1 MTSVLYDGACP
12 ICAKEISLYR
22 GQAGAELVRWLDV
35 SRLAER
41 EIPLGLSRREVLA
54 RFHVIGNDGSIKTG
68 AAAFVALWTILPKFQ
83 RVARMVDNPPL
94 LFLLEI
100 GYTLFLR
107 FRPLLQRLTLT
118 LKCRLNDRS
127 RR

>member
-12 ICAKEISLYR
+12 ICAKEINLYR

-68 AAAFVALWTILPKFQ
+68 AAAFVALWAVLPKFQ
-83 RVARMVDNPPL
+83 RVARMVNNPPL

>member
-12 ICAKEISLYR
+12 ICAKEINLYR

-68 AAAFVALWTILPKFQ
+68 AAAFVALWTVLPKFL
-83 RVARMVDNPPL
+83 RVARLVDNPPL

>member
-12 ICAKEISLYR
+12 ICAKEINLYR
-22 GQAGAELVRWLDV
+22 GQVGAELVRWLDV

-41 EIPLGLSRREVLA
+41 EIPLGLSRREVLD

-68 AAAFVALWTILPKFQ
+68 AAAFVALWTVLPKFQ

-100 GYTLFLR
+100 GYSLFLR

>member
-1 MTSVLYDGACP
+1 
-12 ICAKEISLYR
+12 EINLYR

-54 RFHVIGNDGSIKTG
+54 RFHVICNDGSIKTG
-68 AAAFVALWTILPKFQ
+68 AAAFVALWTVLPKFQ
-83 RVARMVDNPPL
+83 RVARMVNNPPL

>member
-1 MTSVLYDGACP
+1 MVGCKTSRGTRDTVG
-12 ICAKEISLYR
+12 IIS
-22 GQAGAELVRWLDV
+22 E
-35 SRLAER
+35 
-41 EIPLGLSRREVLA
+41 EVLA

-68 AAAFVALWTILPKFQ
+68 AAAFVALWTVLPKFQ
-83 RVARMVDNPPL
+83 RVARLVDNPPL

-118 LKCRLNDRS
+118 PKCRLNDRS

>member
-22 GQAGAELVRWLDV
+22 GQAGSELVRWLDV

-41 EIPLGLSRREVLA
+41 EIPLELSREEVLA

-68 AAAFVALWTILPKFQ
+68 AAAFVALWTVLPKFQ

-94 LFLLEI
+94 LFVLEI

-107 FRPLLQRLTLT
+107 FRPLLQRLPLT
-118 LKCRLNDRS
+118 PKCRLNDRS

>member
-22 GQAGAELVRWLDV
+22 GQAGSELVRWLDV

-41 EIPLGLSRREVLA
+41 EIPLELSRDEVLA

-107 FRPLLQRLTLT
+107 FRPLLQRLPLT

>member
-12 ICAKEISLYR
+12 ICAKEINLYR

-35 SRLAER
+35 SRLEER
-41 EIPLGLSRREVLA
+41 EIPLGLSRGEVLT
-54 RFHVIGNDGSIKTG
+54 RFHVIGDDGSIKTG
-68 AAAFVALWTILPKFQ
+68 AAAFVALWTVLPKFQ

>member
-12 ICAKEISLYR
+12 ICAKEINLYR

-41 EIPLGLSRREVLA
+41 EIPLGLSRREVLD

-68 AAAFVALWTILPKFQ
+68 AAAFVALWTVLPKFQ

-94 LFLLEI
+94 LFVLEI

-107 FRPLLQRLTLT
+107 FRPLLQRLPLIP
-118 LKCRLNDRS
+118 KCRLNDRS

>member
-1 MTSVLYDGACP
+1 MMSVLYDGACP
-12 ICAKEISLYR
+12 ICAQEINLYR

-68 AAAFVALWTILPKFQ
+68 AAAFVALWTVLPKFR

-100 GYTLFLR
+100 GYSLFLR
-107 FRPLLQRLTLT
+107 FRPLLQRLTLS